1 MLDMII
7 RRAYLTVAALESGQ
21 RGVLTNR
28 NEEHMSSTT
37 FGDAT
42 PSIGLAAP
50 SQIERHR
57 GSRRVSPV
65 ACT

>member
-1 MLDMII
+1 MPGLPDDRHAGI
-7 RRAYLTVAALESGQ
+7 RQ

-28 NEEHMSSTT
+28 NEEHMGSTT

-42 PSIGLAAP
+42 PLIGLAAP
-50 SQIERHR
+50 SKIERDR

-65 ACT
+65 ART